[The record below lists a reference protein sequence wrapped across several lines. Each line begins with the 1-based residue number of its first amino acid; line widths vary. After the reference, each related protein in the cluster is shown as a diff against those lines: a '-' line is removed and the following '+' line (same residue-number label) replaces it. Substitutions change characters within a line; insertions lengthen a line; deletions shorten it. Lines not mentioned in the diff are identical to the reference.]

1 MLTLHDIIRLR
12 EMDAVAAVHPLQP
25 GQALVDLK
33 DHRAG
38 GLEDGTP
45 GVVGDA
51 QAAVALVIRQRDG
64 DKCRVAADV
73 PVPVEAGQGAQD
85 HGQELDQATGLQLP
99 LVIPQVPAV
108 IVEGDL
114 LRVALH
120 HLDPGADDQS
130 AADLHVCQPAF
141 PGGQRPVHQ
150 LRISAAEAVVYPV
163 TGADRPLRGHLRC
176 HKFAPVKLHIDL
188 VLRFC
193 LCVVRPDR
201 DPPVICYVP
210 YSTQKCGLCK

>member
-1 MLTLHDIIRLR
+1 MTAQILDVGVGQHTCYRKGDASHPQGEDRSVRNLLGHQLGDPEISGAGVPVGAQGQGFMLTLHDIIRLR

-120 HLDPGADDQS
+120 HLGRMTSPPRIFTSVSRPFRAAS
-130 AADLHVCQPAF
+130 ALSINS
-141 PGGQRPVHQ
+141 G
-150 LRISAAEAVVYPV
+150 YP
-163 TGADRPLRGHLRC
+163 
-176 HKFAPVKLHIDL
+176 
-188 VLRFC
+188 
-193 LCVVRPDR
+193 
-201 DPPVICYVP
+201 PPKP
-210 YSTQKCGLCK
+210 